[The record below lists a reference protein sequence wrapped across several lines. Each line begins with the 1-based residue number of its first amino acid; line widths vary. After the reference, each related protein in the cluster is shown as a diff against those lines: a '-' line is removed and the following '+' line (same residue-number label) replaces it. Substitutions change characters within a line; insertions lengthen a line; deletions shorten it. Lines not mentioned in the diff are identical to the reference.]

1 MNGLIGDIENETN
14 TQFSFMAQNQ
24 GDVNMFS
31 NYTSNSVKGII
42 EETPLSEIYFS
53 KMNIDVIQLQI
64 RYKMYEKYKNNP
76 DEGKIDKQSYNE
88 LFTVMRSIFLQYAN
102 TGIGSNGVADE
113 IKRLNKKV
121 ISFCFEQVEVQYL
134 QYQDYK
140 KKLQS
145 MHVPMDRPQVANKKN
160 YTYDVSNLLNDNG
173 GNWLSDKKFS
183 SSLEDAGT
191 IYRAVSDAERS

>member
-14 TQFSFMAQNQ
+14 TKFTFMAQNQ

-42 EETPLSEIYFS
+42 EETALSEIYFS

-160 YTYDVSNLLNDNG
+160 FTYDVSNLLNDNG
-173 GNWLSDKKFS
+173 GNWLSDKNFYA
-183 SSLEDAGT
+183 SLND
-191 IYRAVSDAERS
+191 V